1 MAKYIEVCYTGT
13 WFTTIEVPDDFEF
26 IKKNVVEA
34 MYTEEQAGAVDFQD
48 GGADWTLS
56 SAAEVNEDGELVSKE
71 IALTDE

>member
-1 MAKYIEVCYTGT
+1 MAKYIEICYTGT

-34 MYTEEQAGAVDFQD
+34 MYAEEQAGAVDFQD